1 MEFEKVR
8 EEDVLK
14 LLEER
19 KFADVRDLLKDMEPI
34 DIAEL
39 LEEMPEEKL
48 PLLFRILPK
57 EMAADTFVE
66 MDSDMQEYLIQTFSD
81 KELKEVREDMY
92 LDRYGR
98 YDRGDARQCGAENPE
113 AYLSGDAH
121 QDQRNPSVSE
131 GLRRKHDDNGVCG
144 SPERYDRAGCFYTNP
159 AYRCG

>member
-48 PLLFRILPK
+48 PLPVPYPA
-57 EMAADTFVE
+57 EGNGGG
-66 MDSDMQEYLIQTFSD
+66 Y
-81 KELKEVREDMY
+81 VRRDGFGY
-92 LDRYGR
+92 
-98 YDRGDARQCGAENPE
+98 ARVPDPDLQ
-113 AYLSGDAH
+113 
-121 QDQRNPSVSE
+121 
-131 GLRRKHDDNGVCG
+131 
-144 SPERYDRAGCFYTNP
+144 
-159 AYRCG
+159 

>member
-66 MDSDMQEYLIQTFSD
+66 MDSDMQEYLGYLGCKLDAEKNNVRGEERIISTDDS
-81 KELKEVREDMY
+81 KVIAMVVPTNEELAIARETVA
-92 LDRYGR
+92 L
-98 YDRGDARQCGAENPE
+98 
-113 AYLSGDAH
+113 
-121 QDQRNPSVSE
+121 V
-131 GLRRKHDDNGVCG
+131 
-144 SPERYDRAGCFYTNP
+144 
-159 AYRCG
+159 

>member
-81 KELKEVREDMY
+81 KELKEVMEDMY
-92 LDRYGR
+92 LD
-98 YDRGDARQCGAENPE
+98 DTVDMI
-113 AYLSGDAH
+113 
-121 QDQRNPSVSE
+121 
-131 GLRRKHDDNGVCG
+131 
-144 SPERYDRAGCFYTNP
+144 
-159 AYRCG
+159 